1 MNQHRLGQVPGFTRR
16 YNVNRLVFFEETP
29 SARSAFDRERQ
40 IKGWKRDKKIRLIE
54 TSNAGWQDLAYTWF
68 SEPGVR

>member
-29 SARSAFDRERQ
+29 SAQSAFDRERQ
-40 IKGWKRDKKIRLIE
+40 IKGWERDKKIQLIE
-54 TSNAGWQDLAYTWF
+54 LVNAQWLDFQRSGFPTATDL
-68 SEPGVR
+68 